1 MSNDVAGGSPNTL
14 CVLPVRLLAMNFA
27 AIPKPKPDDMQ
38 AGTKSTVDE
47 LLGGFTMGVLAD
59 AYVILIQTGAA
70 LQTFDSSAVAPILGR
85 TASDG
90 TIRRIEAEEVDGG
103 VPDATRTVCFEPGAT
118 FACFWT
124 RDKEL
129 FKATLASVQQD
140 SAKATQRH
148 PFCHFQLTPHR
159 HAQYYAGHSHQD
171 LGTVGKAKMTGA
183 SRFKLELLLYDF
195 DGDFNKQ
202 LVHGVFR
209 GSDLSQLN
217 ISGLDGKATYVVA
230 RSDALAAMYVA
241 ELIDRQAVAERM
253 KTWNDWQFLQGALDT
268 AQLAINFG
276 HVPELQR
283 QLSTFQYHGK
293 TWNVDPKIVENSSAY
308 LKYVYECAKAGV
320 ERGLVYDALRWPH
333 HDWKGPALE
342 IRSRYGIVHPSLD
355 RQYYLLHYEKGVQN
369 YYDFYEWGFQQKKA
383 KWPADMTSAASKI
396 DGQIDELRKRL
407 ASFIGRRAPYLT
419 VLAELAAHTPAG
431 TDALKKALHR
441 NYLDLALFNRYDFW
455 SQLATLESDHE
466 WSQRKQYMSWIASL
480 SDKLGELFGEFFGDP
495 LVAVAFNEALQENAS
510 KFESLFAHMT
520 KFEKRFG
527 NKLKTRTHPDG
538 TVFEADFK
546 NNTVTIKRAGQADEV
561 VEGFKFLVVSEES
574 TVQVQQIVPGRRGNA
589 WKKRI
594 RTVNKTETFHKVTV
608 TSGLKGVH
616 QFPAFMATFG
626 DTVSFVFTMT
636 DLYDAV
642 KRERV
647 DLEMVGKVGRD
658 AFQAVSSVG
667 TTLNVVGRLPQKPW
681 LLKAVRVAGP
691 AGALLEAVFN
701 VNDGLTLLFS
711 EDSKALEHDGVV
723 GTLYYAKGW
732 VLLGSVAG
740 GATAGAVA
748 AVSALAAGGTMATA
762 SAAFFTP
769 LGIALAVGA
778 VVVVGIEIAI
788 FAYNGPTSSMEGYN
802 DLLKEKNED
811 EFEGRAVS
819 RTFENIGAFLRDAN
833 RVLTTIEG

>member
-1 MSNDVAGGSPNTL
+1 MSNDVVAGSPNTL
-14 CVLPVRLLAMNFA
+14 CVLPVRLLAMNFTA
-27 AIPKPKPDDMQ
+27 LPKPKPAEMQ
-38 AGTKSTVDE
+38 AGTKSIVDE
-47 LLGGFTMGVLAD
+47 LLAGFTLGVLGN
-59 AYVILIQTGAA
+59 AYVILLQTGAA
-70 LQTFDSSAVAPILGR
+70 LQTLDSSAVKPIIGR
-85 TASDG
+85 TAPDG
-90 TIRRIEAEEVDGG
+90 TVRRIEAAEVDGD

-129 FKATLASVQQD
+129 FKATLTSVQQD
-140 SAKATQRH
+140 AANAAQRH

-159 HAQYYAGHSHQD
+159 HAHYYAGHSHQD
-171 LGTVGKAKMTGA
+171 LGAVGKGKMTGA

-217 ISGLDGKATYVVA
+217 VSGLDAKATYVVA
-230 RSDALAAMYVA
+230 RSDALAAIYVA

-276 HVPELQR
+276 HVPELQQ
-283 QLSTFQYHGK
+283 QLSTFQYHGQ
-293 TWNVDPKIVENSSAY
+293 TWNVDPKIVEASSAY

-333 HDWKGPALE
+333 HDWKTPALE
-342 IRSRYGIVHPSLD
+342 IRSKYGISHPSLD
-355 RQYYLLHYEKGVQN
+355 RKHFLLHYEKGVQN

-383 KWPADMTSAASKI
+383 KWPAKMTAAATKI
-396 DGQIDELRKRL
+396 DGQFDELRTRL
-407 ASFIGRRAPYLT
+407 ASFIARRARYLT
-419 VLAELAAHTPAG
+419 VLAELAAHTPSG
-431 TDALKKALHR
+431 STTLKKALHR

-455 SQLATLESDHE
+455 SELATVENDHE
-466 WSQRKQYMSWIASL
+466 WEQRKQYMGWIASL
-480 SDKLGELFGEFFGDP
+480 NDKLGELFGEFFGDP
-495 LVAVAFNEALQENAS
+495 LVAIAFNEALQENAG
-510 KFESLFAHMT
+510 KFESLFSHMT

-538 TVFEADFK
+538 TVFEADFET
-546 NNTVTIKRAGQADEV
+546 NTVTIKKAGQSDEV
-561 VEGFKFLVVSEES
+561 VAGFKFLVVSEEN

-589 WKKRI
+589 WKKRV
-594 RTVNKTETFHKVTV
+594 RTVSKTETSHKVTV
-608 TSGLKGVH
+608 TSALKGVH

-626 DTVSFVFTMT
+626 DTVAFVFTMT
-636 DLYDAV
+636 DLYGAV

-658 AFQAVSSVG
+658 TFQAVSSVG
-667 TTLNVVGRLPQKPW
+667 TALNVVGRLPQRPW
-681 LLKAVRVAGP
+681 LLKAVGVAGP

-711 EDSKALEHDGVV
+711 EDSPALANDGVV

-748 AVSALAAGGTMATA
+748 AVGALAAGGTMATA

-778 VVVVGIEIAI
+778 VVVVGIEVAI

-802 DLLKEKNED
+802 DKLEEVNED
-811 EFEGRAVS
+811 EFDDRAVS
-819 RTFENIGAFLRDAN
+819 RTFDNLGAFLRDAS
-833 RVLTTIEG
+833 RVLTTIES